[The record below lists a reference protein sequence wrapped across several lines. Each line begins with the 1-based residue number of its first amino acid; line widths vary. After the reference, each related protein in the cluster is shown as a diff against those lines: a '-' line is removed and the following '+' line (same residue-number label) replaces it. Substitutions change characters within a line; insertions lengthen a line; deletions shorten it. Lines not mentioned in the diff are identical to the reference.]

1 MTVPNDTWAKQE
13 IQEIFLNV
21 LNYMKMEIQ
30 FIKISKQSLEGNVQL

>member
-30 FIKISKQSLEGNVQL
+30 FIKISK